1 MRPRLRKIKAIA
13 ARDVVTPLWA
23 LVLIMMMLLVNAAI
37 WGKEM
42 FGV

>member
-1 MRPRLRKIKAIA
+1 MPRLRKIKAVA
-13 ARDVVTPLWA
+13 TRDVVTPLWT

>member
-1 MRPRLRKIKAIA
+1 MRSRVWRLKAVA
-13 ARDVVTPLWA
+13 TRDVVIPLWA
-23 LVLIMMMLLVNAAI
+23 LVLIMMMLLINAAI